1 MWFHLLEKLVVNDA
15 LDEFRGYRIHV
26 FAQRRRF
33 YFYLSIKPSAHL
45 EATQFSGSRK
55 GNQAP

>member
-1 MWFHLLEKLVVNDA
+1 MLIIHTNIKKKLLLSREI
-15 LDEFRGYRIHV
+15 RT
-26 FAQRRRF
+26 F
-33 YFYLSIKPSAHL
+33 YFYLLIKPSAHL

>member
-15 LDEFRGYRIHV
+15 LDEFRIHV
-26 FAQRRRF
+26 FAQRRF